1 MKTIKTLFRTQ
12 KSDVALCLALLLI
25 ARLSQENGH
34 GWGDDFALYI
44 NQARGL
50 TDGTLWNVV
59 RDNRYALDNS
69 AWNYFSPTA
78 YPWGLPLL
86 LAPIVAVWGINF
98 SLLKLV
104 PTLGYIAATMAT
116 LNIARHR
123 FGPLTATAT
132 TVVVALNPWFI
143 SATGAVLSDLVFL
156 GFALTAVVF
165 LDHSVEKRDVFTPGR
180 NALIIT
186 AVLIALAFHV
196 RRDALGLIPAI
207 AATQLMMVRSGD
219 RPSRRDIARPWYW
232 ILGLTIGI
240 HLVLPAPILA
250 TSAPGGGLSALR
262 HHIIW
267 YREPFAELV
276 GLKEIGDQPIRALGS
291 NLLGDII
298 FWLIIGGLVVALA
311 VAAVEFLRRE
321 ISTRI
326 PIATAFAGIS
336 MLVLLAPY
344 HYQRYIYTST
354 ILGLIL
360 AVDGL
365 RTLLKVLKW
374 PRLGLIAAGCIIA
387 IPAAQHT
394 VTTKQSL
401 GYHITYSYTL
411 WGPESPVALELF
423 EAVVDN
429 TDERDVIVYTQ
440 ARTMNL
446 YTRRRAIQGNNLE
459 MLMSR
464 GDWFAQDRIEDY
476 IQTPMT
482 IEEAQALGLR
492 AVWSNDRFILWKI
505 PEPNFEEIA
514 P

>member
-1 MKTIKTLFRTQ
+1 MSKTKALLRTH
-12 KSDVALCLALLLI
+12 KSDFALCLGLLLV

-34 GWGDDFALYI
+34 GWGDDFALYV

-50 TDGTLWNVV
+50 TDGTLWSVV
-59 RDNRYALDNS
+59 RDNRFALDNS

-78 YPWGLPLL
+78 YPWGLPVLL
-86 LAPIVAVWGINF
+86 SPIIAVWGINF

-116 LNIARHR
+116 LSLARRR
-123 FGPLTATAT
+123 FGPLTATAV

-156 GFALTAVVF
+156 AFALTAVVF
-165 LDHSVEKRDVFTPGR
+165 VDRAVEIRDVFTPGR
-180 NALIIT
+180 NALII
-186 AVLIALAFHV
+186 ASVLIALSFHV

-219 RPSRRDIARPWYW
+219 RPSRREVARPWCW
-232 ILGLTIGI
+232 LLGLAIGI
-240 HLVLPAPILA
+240 HLILPAPILA
-250 TSAPGGGLSALR
+250 TDAPGGGLSALR

-276 GLKEIGDQPIRALGS
+276 GLKEIGDQPVSALGS
-291 NLLGDII
+291 NLLGAVI
-298 FWLIIGGLVVALA
+298 FWLIIIGLVVALT
-311 VAAVEFLRRE
+311 VAAIEFLRRKT
-321 ISTRI
+321 STRI
-326 PIATAFAGIS
+326 PLATAFAGIS
-336 MLVLLAPY
+336 LLVLLTPY

-354 ILGLIL
+354 VLGLIL

-365 RTLLKVLKW
+365 RTLFKALKW
-374 PRLGLIAAGCIIA
+374 PRVGLVVACCVIA

-394 VTTKQSL
+394 DTTRQSI
-401 GYHITYSYTL
+401 GYHVNHSYTL

-423 EAVVDN
+423 EAVVNN
-429 TDERDVIVYTQ
+429 TDERDVIVFNQ

-446 YTRRRAIQGNNLE
+446 YTRRCAIQGNNLE
-459 MLMSR
+459 MLLSR

-482 IEEAQALGLR
+482 VEEAQALGLR

-505 PEPNFEEIA
+505 PDPNINEIT